1 MTTPKIAVL
10 CDANLWHVGDLRR
23 AAKLR
28 SLDLEIADPEKL
40 RAECPAQ
47 PGAPQSVR
55 CADLELTE
63 LDVLL
68 VRSVPG
74 GSLEQVVYRM
84 DALDTL
90 RAAGVTVINPPKAVE
105 AAVDKYLC
113 LCRLHDAGL
122 PVPRTIVC
130 EDPDQALEA
139 FGELEE
145 QALVKPLF
153 GAEGR
158 GIIRPG
164 SLAEAES
171 AIREIASQQG
181 IFYLQEY
188 IDHGG
193 TDLRLFV
200 MGNEIMASMKRKAPP
215 GQWLTNIS
223 QGSSAESFAPG
234 EDIEELALR
243 AARAVGA
250 EIAGVDIL
258 EGPDGAPRIL
268 EVNAIPGWRAISEVS
283 GKDLALAVLDYA
295 TERAANPDSETI
307 GALQS

>member
-1 MTTPKIAVL
+1 
-10 CDANLWHVGDLRR
+10 
-23 AAKLR
+23 
-28 SLDLEIADPEKL
+28 
-40 RAECPAQ
+40 
-47 PGAPQSVR
+47 
-55 CADLELTE
+55 
-63 LDVLL
+63 LL

-74 GSLEQVVYRM
+74 GSLEQVVYRR
-84 DALDTL
+84 DALQAL
-90 RAAGVTVINPPKAVE
+90 RTAGVTVINPPKAVE

-113 LCRLHDAGL
+113 LCRLHEAGL

-139 FGELEE
+139 FGELDE

-158 GIIRPG
+158 GIIRPR
-164 SLAEAES
+164 SLAEAGS
-171 AIREIASQQG
+171 AIREITSQQG
-181 IFYLQEY
+181 VFYLQEY

-193 TDLRLFV
+193 SDLRLFV
-200 MGNEIMASMKRKAPP
+200 MGNEILASMKRKAPP

-258 EGPDGAPRIL
+258 KGPDGAPRIL
-268 EVNAIPGWRAISEVS
+268 EVNAIPGWRAISKVC
-283 GKDLALAVLDYA
+283 GKDMALAVLDYV
-295 TERAANPDSETI
+295 TERAADLDSEAI